1 MPDRAEQDRVG
12 GAGSFER
19 LRGDGFAFLADGR
32 AADPAFLVAHLDAE
46 VLRRHA
52 YDLAG
57 GPDHLGSDAVAGE
70 K

>member
-32 AADPAFLVAHLDAE
+32 AADPAFFVAHFDAE
-46 VLRRHA
+46 VLSRCVD
-52 YDLAG
+52 DLTR
-57 GPDHLGSDAVAGE
+57 GPDYLGSDAVARE